1 MIVYLGI
8 VLLAKFFLKEIIFFI
23 KQQCKKEEFYWV
35 ASLLVIGVS
44 RQTPTPPIHHPC
56 VPKAKVCIYSG
67 SERRKGKEEN
77 EKRSSRNHPELE
89 QESTI
94 IALHLPN
101 ARA

>member
-1 MIVYLGI
+1 
-8 VLLAKFFLKEIIFFI
+8 
-23 KQQCKKEEFYWV
+23 
-35 ASLLVIGVS
+35 
-44 RQTPTPPIHHPC
+44 

-67 SERRKGKEEN
+67 AERRKGKEEN
-77 EKRSSRNHPELE
+77 EKRSSRNHLELE